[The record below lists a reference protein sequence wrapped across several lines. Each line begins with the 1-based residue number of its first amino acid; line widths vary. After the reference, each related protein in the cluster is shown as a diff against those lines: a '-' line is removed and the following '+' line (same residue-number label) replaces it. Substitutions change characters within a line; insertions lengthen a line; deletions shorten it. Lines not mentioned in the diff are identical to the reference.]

1 MTSLEVIM
9 QALISHEPINRQLA
23 EESQRDLL
31 PQLLDYM
38 KRVQELD
45 DGYQL
50 FFAADDH
57 VLKLVCDWLL
67 VERVCNPFLRYK
79 LTIESNRG
87 PIGVEICGPAGTKG
101 FLVSELAL
109 KRWLQ

>member
-1 MTSLEVIM
+1 MQTSIFN
-9 QALISHEPINRQLA
+9 EPISRQSA

-67 VERVCNPFLRYK
+67 VERVCNSFLRYK
-79 LTIESNRG
+79 LTIESNNG
-87 PIGVEICGPAGTKG
+87 PISVEICGPAGTKG